1 MVFDIVFLLNA
12 VANFLLGIILSALL
26 AQLYQLTEKS
36 EQNQR

>member
-1 MVFDIVFLLNA
+1 MSFESDSEVGLWLPALNDR
-12 VANFLLGIILSALL
+12 L